1 MRAIP
6 FVKMDGL
13 GNDFVIIDARKQP
26 VNLTEQEVTKLGDR
40 HKGVGFDQLFILHNS
55 QTCDVKMDIYNSDGS
70 TSAACGNGTRC
81 VASIIFKETAKAEI
95 TLEAPDGKVLKG
107 FNTNPVTV
115 NMGRPALNWQDIPL
129 AKECDTLN
137 MPVLLEGLPS
147 PVCVSMGNPHTVF
160 FVDNVDDLD
169 IAALGPKIEHHPLFP
184 KRTNV
189 EFAQIIS
196 PSKIR
201 MRVWERGAGITLACG
216 SGSCATIVAA
226 VRRGLTGRKAEVVLD
241 GGSLFVEWTKE
252 DEVLMQGAVNT
263 AFSGTAYL

>member
-1 MRAIP
+1 MKTIN

-26 VNLTEQEVTKLGDR
+26 VNLNAQDITKLGDR
-40 HKGVGFDQLFILHNS
+40 HKGVGFDQLFVLHNS

-81 VASIIFKETAKAEI
+81 VASIIFKELSKNEI
-95 TLEAPDGKVLKG
+95 TLEAPGGKVLKA
-107 FNTNPVTV
+107 FNTNPITV
-115 NMGRPALNWQDIPL
+115 NMGRAALNWQDIPL
-129 AKECDTLN
+129 SKECDTLN

-160 FVDNVDDLD
+160 FVDNAEVLD
-169 IAALGPKIEHHPLFP
+169 IAAIGPKIEHHPLFP
-184 KRTNV
+184 QRTNV
-189 EFAQIIS
+189 EFAQIINH
-196 PSKIR
+196 SKIR

-216 SGSCATIVAA
+216 SGSCATLVAA
-226 VRRGLTGRKAEVVLD
+226 VRRGLTGRKAEIVMD
-241 GGSLFVEWTKE
+241 GGSLFIEWTE
-252 DEVLMQGAVNT
+252 NNEVLMQGPVNT